1 MEIEK
6 SPRQLARDESN
17 AIAIIRAGLTE
28 EDKDLTKN
36 AETAKAY
43 LTLLKSRYNK
53 GQTHRNKYILAD
65 LAEDMGKQWKV
76 GDRASCRW
84 YSLRT
89 KISNYQ
95 GMDELLA
102 DPTTDSF
109 LAMLIVK
116 YWITQLPNHIA
127 KVFEKQTGQ
136 ASGHWNDVMERI
148 DADLESLLKDNPT
161 HTRAESSKARQEKR
175 PKCGWCHKLGHEED
189 ECRTKKKQSEKM
201 IHSNMTHLDK
211 TPSGTKTPSYWII
224 DSGSTDN
231 LSGDLTKIHSP
242 RKIDPIPVYWGGL
255 RLETRTLDP
264 RSMWGDVR

>member
-1 MEIEK
+1 MSTQNSNAPQPTERDRIALILQSLVDKLTKEEQKPILEADLNLSDNYLLRDLHKLDNINWEKWSRQTIRNLKGFDLLYVFKGLEEEEFKEAMEIEK

-28 EDKDLTKN
+28 EDKELTKN

-43 LTLLKSRYNK
+43 WTLLKSHYNK
-53 GQTHRNKYILAD
+53 GQTHRNKYIFAD
-65 LAEDMGKQWKV
+65 LAGDMGKQWKV
-76 GDRASCRW
+76 GDRASSRW

-95 GMDELLA
+95 GMDEMLT

-127 KVFEKQTGQ
+127 KVFEKQIGQ

-148 DADLESLLKDNPT
+148 DADLERQSNP
-161 HTRAESSKARQEKR
+161 
-175 PKCGWCHKLGHEED
+175 
-189 ECRTKKKQSEKM
+189 
-201 IHSNMTHLDK
+201 
-211 TPSGTKTPSYWII
+211 Y
-224 DSGSTDN
+224 TD
-231 LSGDLTKIHSP
+231 
-242 RKIDPIPVYWGGL
+242 
-255 RLETRTLDP
+255 
-264 RSMWGDVR
+264 